1 VHIRSAR
8 VYKWHPYIPWVR
20 EVGGLCN
27 SPGDLSVSLLT
38 FYLLDGRLKAMKT
51 HVQTAQQIIEIA
63 LKLMIERGYNA
74 FSYADI
80 TDRLEIRKASI
91 HYHFPNKSDLGRAVV
106 AYYRTMVQQW
116 LNQIDQASNNP
127 RHKLDIYIEHLYK
140 QMREANFFCLCT
152 LFSAELPTLPESVRD
167 EVQGY
172 FREHAAWFATLLA
185 SGREQG
191 IFTFRGDP
199 TIKAQSVLAAIQGA
213 MIAARAYQD
222 PEHFRTIALQVSSD
236 LHE

>member
-1 VHIRSAR
+1 
-8 VYKWHPYIPWVR
+8 
-20 EVGGLCN
+20 
-27 SPGDLSVSLLT
+27 
-38 FYLLDGRLKAMKT
+38 MKT

-63 LKLMIERGYNA
+63 LELMIERGYNA

-106 AYYRTMVQQW
+106 AYYRSIVQQG
-116 LNQIDQASNNP
+116 LNQIDQASDNP
-127 RHKLDIYIEHLYK
+127 RDKLDFYIAHSYQ

-152 LFSAELPTLPESVRD
+152 LFAAELPTLPENVRD

-172 FREHAAWFATLLA
+172 YREHAAWFSTLLA
-185 SGREQG
+185 SGRAQG
-191 IFTFRGDP
+191 LFAFRGDP
-199 TIKAQSVLAAIQGA
+199 AIKAQSVLAAIQGA

-236 LHE
+236 LQK